1 MLRGDGAGPP
11 QGRSKAP
18 RPPRT
23 CFKWTD
29 EAAME
34 RMMSTFDPY
43 EILGL
48 ARSATAQAVK
58 SAYRQ
63 KVQLVHPDRG
73 GSPEDF
79 ILVVRAF
86 DLLSDPDA
94 RRLFDEAGIVDDDGV
109 RNYRREVAI
118 ILADMF
124 DTAVETAIATGLGL
138 DNVNF
143 IAQMSVAVES
153 GLLDAKK
160 KLSRTDR
167 EIVALQ
173 GLRNRIRRTDTDRN
187 LFADRLD
194 AQIGNKTGQHQ
205 QIKHR
210 VAILETALLELGN
223 YQSEVE
229 LLAALEADA

>member
-1 MLRGDGAGPP
+1 
-11 QGRSKAP
+11 
-18 RPPRT
+18 
-23 CFKWTD
+23 
-29 EAAME
+29 
-34 RMMSTFDPY
+34 MSTFDPY

-48 ARSATAQAVK
+48 APGATQQAVK
-58 SAYRQ
+58 AAYRQ
-63 KVQLVHPDRG
+63 KVQLAHPDRG
-73 GSPEDF
+73 GDPEDF

-109 RNYRREVAI
+109 RNYRKEVAI

-143 IAQMSVAVES
+143 ISQMSVAVES

-160 KLSRTDR
+160 RLSRTERD
-167 EIVALQ
+167 ILALQ
-173 GLRNRIRRTDTDRN
+173 GLRNRIRRNDDDRN
-187 LFADRLD
+187 LFAERLD
-194 AQIGNKTGQHQ
+194 AQITSKTGQHL

-223 YQSEVE
+223 YQSEIE

>member
-1 MLRGDGAGPP
+1 
-11 QGRSKAP
+11 
-18 RPPRT
+18 
-23 CFKWTD
+23 
-29 EAAME
+29 
-34 RMMSTFDPY
+34 MSMFDPY

-48 ARSATAQAVK
+48 SPGATQQAVK
-58 SAYRQ
+58 AAYRQ
-63 KVQLVHPDRG
+63 KVQLAHPDRG
-73 GSPEDF
+73 GDPEDF

-109 RNYRREVAI
+109 RNYRKEVGV

-143 IAQMSVAVES
+143 ISQMSVAVES

-160 KLSRTDR
+160 RLSRTDR
-167 EIVALQ
+167 EILALQ
-173 GLRNRIRRTDTDRN
+173 GLRNRIRRNDDDRN
-187 LFADRLD
+187 LFAERLD
-194 AQIGNKTGQHQ
+194 AQITAKTAQHL

-223 YQSEVE
+223 YQSEIE
-229 LLAALEADA
+229 LLAALEAEA